1 MTAPPRARR
10 RADRDRDEDV
20 ENSPIQDSHGTSSE
34 SEDIEITP
42 DMSVDE
48 LYKVRFTSFEHLV
61 FGFPNVAF
69 T

>member
-1 MTAPPRARR
+1 MTAPPHARR

-20 ENSPIQDSHGTSSE
+20 ENSPIDSHGTSSE

-48 LYKVRFTSFEHLV
+48 LYKVRLTSFEHLD
-61 FGFPNVAF
+61 FGFPNVTF
-69 T
+69 I